1 MTRRLPLAIFL
12 ATFSFFMVTSGREPA
27 WGDAHGMWEVAERLA
42 KDGEI
47 DIHTRWP
54 EDIPPGRDG
63 KTYCI
68 SPLGPSIVHLPGAAI
83 VYGLSRTAPGLNKL
97 VRPLATHLAPAA
109 LGALACSLFFLLLLD
124 LGARTRTASLCTAIV
139 AVATTTWVYAR
150 YPYSEILQ
158 LTCFLGLFR
167 QTLRVVDGR
176 GLPPAGSAAEGR
188 RGSIDKPDRREA
200 LWLGAWAGFLLN
212 AKYVLALPIAGAA
225 FVILWSLRSKR
236 PELGRVIGWAAVT
249 CVPLVL
255 VACAYNYARW
265 ESVTSSG
272 YEGYL
277 APYFGGRYFDGLWGM
292 LLSPN
297 KSAFLY
303 SPPLVLAVI
312 GLPHVI
318 RTHRRFGL
326 ALLAMAL
333 PLFLLYCQYKTWSG
347 DYAWGP
353 RFIVWLL
360 PVVLVG
366 LYGFWDGVAV
376 RWRPRVRMAILGSV
390 IAAGIGVQLLG
401 NALYWDHFIR
411 ISIDVKNQWLG
422 NPNRSGS
429 YLPERGRGHCDSCLE
444 DTYQLLWL
452 PAFQPMLGHWWLVT
466 SLAAGDA
473 APEAQKSAPW
483 RTYTTLDVNLGT
495 TYPRARLDW
504 WGLLWI
510 KDFTGTWV
518 AGLTLLVVLLAST
531 VLGTVM
537 WIRLHLAADRLP
549 DPAPAH
555 PPAV

>member
-1 MTRRLPLAIFL
+1 
-12 ATFSFFMVTSGREPA
+12 
-27 WGDAHGMWEVAERLA
+27 AHGMWEVAERIA
-42 KDGEI
+42 KDGSL

-83 VYGLSRTAPGLNKL
+83 VYLLHRAAPAYDKL
-97 VRPLATHLAPAA
+97 VKPLATHLAPAA
-109 LGALACSLFFLLLLD
+109 LGALACSLFFMLLVE
-124 LGARTRTASLCTAIV
+124 LGARKKTASVCTAIL

-158 LTCFLGLFR
+158 MTCFLGLFR
-167 QTLRVVDGR
+167 QTLRV
-176 GLPPAGSAAEGR
+176 L
-188 RGSIDKPDRREA
+188 DKPDRREA
-200 LWLGAWAGFLLN
+200 LWLGAWAGVLLN

-225 FVILWSLRSKR
+225 LLIVWTLRRNRK
-236 PELGRVIGWAAVT
+236 ELARVVGWAAVAG
-249 CVPLVL
+249 VPLVL

-297 KSAFLY
+297 KSAFVY

-318 RTHRRFGL
+318 RTQRKFGL
-326 ALLAMAL
+326 ALLAMAC

-353 RFIVWLL
+353 RFFVWLL

-366 LYGFWDGVAV
+366 LYGFWDGVAA
-376 RWRPRVRMAILGSV
+376 RWRPRVRIAILGSV
-390 IAAGIGVQLLG
+390 VALGIGVQVMG

-411 ISIDVKNQWLG
+411 VSIDVKNQWLG
-422 NPNRSGS
+422 NPNRSGA
-429 YLPERGRGHCDSCLE
+429 YLAERGRGHCDSCLE

-452 PAFQPMLGHWWLVT
+452 PAFQPVLGHWWLVK
-466 SLAAGDA
+466 SIVAGDDER
-473 APEAQKSAPW
+473 EAQKSAPW
-483 RTYTTLDVNLGT
+483 RTYTTLDMNLAA
-495 TYPRARLDW
+495 TYPRARFDW
-504 WGLLWI
+504 WGLLWL
-510 KDFTGTWV
+510 KDARETWV
-518 AGLTLLVVLLAST
+518 AGLVLLVVMLGATL
-531 VLGTVM
+531 LGTVM
-537 WIRLHLAADRLP
+537 WIRLHRAAV
-549 DPAPAH
+549 DP
-555 PPAV
+555 